1 MASTH
6 GIDPR
11 AFDDPRNHYPTDDEF
26 YASDRPADREL
37 PEDRPRGGGSSTVV
51 KHRGTWATAALV
63 AGVVLLIL
71 VGIALFP

>member
-6 GIDPR
+6 GIDSR

-26 YASDRPADREL
+26 YASDRPADHEL
-37 PEDRPRGGGSSTVV
+37 PEDRPRGGGSSTAV